1 MRAPFLKIP
10 LLSLV
15 YLNEALFRLSQP
27 LPRIFNLSNTRVSL
41 FPEVEEFL
49 VMLYGDGFL
58 AFVLLFIDY

>member
-1 MRAPFLKIP
+1 LYLFDDTKKYAGLLP
-10 LLSLV
+10 LQS
-15 YLNEALFRLSQP
+15 SQP
-27 LPRIFNLSNTRVSL
+27 LPRVLNLRNTRVSI

>member
-1 MRAPFLKIP
+1 MDYC
-10 LLSLV
+10 LLNAASLFFASSTS
-15 YLNEALFRLSQP
+15 ALLG
-27 LPRIFNLSNTRVSL
+27 VSV